1 MINDKSFRRERI
13 QAARVA
19 AVLLP
24 AVLAVMLATVGCGPP
39 ATVAVG
45 VVTLDGVPI
54 DNAMLDFIPEQRDA
68 RTGSAVTDASGC
80 YAATLAATAYRVTV
94 RKQRSV
100 GESKK
105 DAAKGGVPTEDYE
118 EIFPARYSDPS
129 RSPLRVEAVEHK
141 RTVANFEIS
150 SK

>member
-1 MINDKSFRRERI
+1 MINDNPFRRERV

-24 AVLAVMLATVGCGPP
+24 AVLAGLLASVGCGPP
-39 ATVAVG
+39 ATTAVG
-45 VVTLDGVPI
+45 IVTLDGVPV

-68 RTGSAVTDASGC
+68 RTGSAFTDASGC
-80 YAATLAATAYRVTV
+80 YVAPLAATAYRVTV
-94 RKQRSV
+94 RKQRHV
-100 GESKK
+100 GQSQK
-105 DAAKGGVPTEDYE
+105 DAAKGGAPTEDYE
-118 EIFPARYSDPS
+118 EIFPTRYSDPS
-129 RSPLRVEAVEHK
+129 LSPLRVEAVEHK